1 MILES
6 DVDVLHFF
14 TYITLLEYQV
24 RTLNGHMYFIL
35 NIQKNIIKATVYIAL
50 ELVMSIDTELK
61 NFAQY
66 QLENNM

>member
-1 MILES
+1 MGICNNLIL
-6 DVDVLHFF
+6 L
-14 TYITLLEYQV
+14 
-24 RTLNGHMYFIL
+24 
-35 NIQKNIIKATVYIAL
+35 KNIIKACVYIAL